1 MDQSNLNQ
9 GADSAEVGEVGVGV
23 QYLSQGAEVGEV
35 GVRVLYLSQ
44 GAEVGEVGVG
54 VLLLGQQP
62 LQLQHAGYVGMDRL
76 QHLVVEDNMFFIT
89 R

>member
-1 MDQSNLNQ
+1 M
-9 GADSAEVGEVGVGV
+9 GVG
-23 QYLSQGAEVGEV
+23 A
-35 GVRVLYLSQ
+35 LYLTQ

-76 QHLVVEDNMFFIT
+76 QHLVEEDNMFFIT